1 VSDVFDQLLGQ
12 ASAVRA
18 LRRHVQRPVHAY
30 FLAGSAGAP
39 FDEAARLFAT
49 ALQCP
54 ENGCG
59 HCESCVTGLRDS
71 NADIITA
78 TRTGVSWSVDD
89 LREIDRRARQR
100 PLSVPH
106 EIIIMHDVQ
115 LAIGSIAA
123 LLKTIE
129 EPAPRAIFILTG
141 EAHVPE
147 LTTIYS
153 RCVEVA
159 LAPLSNEA
167 LVEMLVR
174 DGASRDVADIAAR
187 AANGDI
193 RRAKVLTNDPEVLTR
208 LELWRSLPQHLDGSL
223 HAAMRVV
230 HELEE
235 SLKEA
240 LAPLKAIQEE
250 EYQAMTAMAKA
261 MGQRATLSKKEAEVI
276 HRREQRKFVN
286 EEVKFGL
293 ATLTSVYRARLHDV
307 VQGDDALSQ
316 RQTAASLT
324 ALDALAVAHG
334 RLATTLDMSLLLSDL
349 VIELASL

>member
-30 FLAGSAGAP
+30 FLTGSAGAP

-59 HCESCVTGLRDS
+59 HCESCVQSLRGS
-71 NADIITA
+71 NADIVTA
-78 TRTGVSWSVDD
+78 QRGGPRWSIGEII
-89 LREIDRRARQR
+89 EIDKAARLF
-100 PLSVPH
+100 PLSASH
-106 EIIIMHDVQ
+106 EIIIMHDAH
-115 LAIGSIAA
+115 LAAGNTAA
-123 LLKTIE
+123 LLKTLE
-129 EPAPRAIFILTG
+129 EPAARTIFILTG
-141 EAHVPE
+141 ESNVPE
-147 LTTIYS
+147 LSTIYS

-159 LAPLSNEA
+159 LAPTPKEVI
-167 LVEMLVR
+167 VELLVR
-174 DGASRDVADIAAR
+174 DGVTQDLAEIVAHAAHGDV
-187 AANGDI
+187 
-193 RRAKVLTNDPEVLTR
+193 RRAKVLVNDPELFAR
-208 LELWRSLPQHLDGSL
+208 LKLWRTLPQHLDGSL

-230 HELEE
+230 HEIEE
-235 SLKEA
+235 SLEEA
-240 LAPLKAIQEE
+240 LAPLKAMQEE
-250 EYQAMTAMAKA
+250 EYQAMSAMAKA
-261 MGQRATLSKKEAEVI
+261 MGQRGNFSKSEMTVM

-293 ATLTSVYRARLHDV
+293 ATLTSVYRARLHEV